1 VPRTDPLEF
10 CACIRL
16 ASKTPDTAAIN
27 TLAIIARL
35 SMILPR
41 FGLEVFR
48 VSDRVVGGDLGPD
61 QRSLLEG
68 DNLLPAMVVN
78 DPKPTARREEKKN

>member
-1 VPRTDPLEF
+1 
-10 CACIRL
+10 
-16 ASKTPDTAAIN
+16 
-27 TLAIIARL
+27 
-35 SMILPR
+35 MILPR
-41 FGLEVFR
+41 FGLGVFR
-48 VSDRVVGGDLGPD
+48 ISDRVVGGDLGSE